1 LAQTAAKV
9 GIPPLVSID
18 MNGPQPTFVGRPP
31 NGSYEPKFYIA
42 AKGLLSLLSISPRQN
57 TSIRANRLGRKTMYT
72 FGVT

>member
-1 LAQTAAKV
+1 VREKPDFARNRAKAT
-9 GIPPLVSID
+9 S
-18 MNGPQPTFVGRPP
+18 GPQPTFVGRPP